1 MDVNSVKVT
10 GRGGTESVSRSISQT
25 SISQTRSSWTGR

>member
-10 GRGGTESVSRSISQT
+10 GRGGTEPLSR
-25 SISQTRSSWTGR
+25 SISQTRSSWTAG